1 VVPDKVSVRD
11 RLSLFGEF
19 IEFLKTEKK
28 LWLLPLVILLLV
40 LGAVITLAEV
50 TGLSP
55 LIYALF

>member
-1 VVPDKVSVRD
+1 VPDKVSFRD
-11 RLSLFGEF
+11 RLLLAREF

-40 LGAVITLAEV
+40 MGAVITLAEV

>member
-1 VVPDKVSVRD
+1 MRDRVSLRD

-28 LWLLPLVILLLV
+28 LWLLPLVVLLLAI
-40 LGAVITLAEV
+40 GAVVTLAEV

>member
-1 VVPDKVSVRD
+1 MPDKVSVRD

-19 IEFLKTEKK
+19 KEFLKSEKK
-28 LWLLPLVILLLV
+28 LWLLPLVVLLLA

>member
-1 VVPDKVSVRD
+1 VRD

-19 IEFLKTEKK
+19 IEFLRTEKK
-28 LWLLPLVILLLV
+28 LWLLPLVVLLLA
-40 LGAVITLAEV
+40 LGTIITLAEV

>member
-1 VVPDKVSVRD
+1 MRDRISVRD
-11 RLSLFGEF
+11 RLSLFREF
-19 IEFLKTEKK
+19 IAFLKTEKK

-40 LGAVITLAEV
+40 MGAIITLAEV

>member
-1 VVPDKVSVRD
+1 MSVRD
-11 RLSLFGEF
+11 RLTLFREF
-19 IEFLKTEKK
+19 IVFLKTEKK

-40 LGAVITLAEV
+40 MGTIITLAEV

>member
-1 VVPDKVSVRD
+1 MRDRVSIRD

-19 IEFLKTEKK
+19 IQFLKTEKK
-28 LWLLPLVILLLV
+28 LWLLPLVVLLLAI
-40 LGAVITLAEV
+40 GAVITLAEV

>member
-1 VVPDKVSVRD
+1 MRDRLSVRD

-19 IEFLKTEKK
+19 IEFLRTEKK
-28 LWLLPLVILLLV
+28 LWLLPLVVLLLA
-40 LGAVITLAEV
+40 LGTIITLAEV

>member
-1 VVPDKVSVRD
+1 MRDRVSVRD

-19 IEFLKTEKK
+19 IAFLKTEKK

-40 LGAVITLAEV
+40 MGAVITLAEV

>member
-1 VVPDKVSVRD
+1 MADRVSLRD

-19 IEFLKTEKK
+19 KEFLKSEKK
-28 LWLLPLVILLLV
+28 LWLLPLVFLLLA

>member
-1 VVPDKVSVRD
+1 MPDKVSLRD
-11 RLSLFGEF
+11 RITLFREF
-19 IEFLKTEKK
+19 IVFLKSEKK

-40 LGAVITLAEV
+40 MGTIITLAEV

>member
-1 VVPDKVSVRD
+1 MRDRVSLRD

-28 LWLLPLVILLLV
+28 LWLLPLVLV
-40 LGAVITLAEV
+40 LLGVGAVITLAEV

>member
-1 VVPDKVSVRD
+1 MRD

-19 IEFLKTEKK
+19 KEFLKSEKK
-28 LWLLPLVILLLV
+28 LWLLPLVVLLLA

>member
-1 VVPDKVSVRD
+1 MRDKVSVRD
-11 RLSLFGEF
+11 RVSLFGEF
-19 IEFLKTEKK
+19 IQFLKTEKK
-28 LWLLPLVILLLV
+28 LWLLPLVVVLLA